1 MNTVAKKKI
10 NNTNQ
15 ASILKKKFDRSLQ
28 YKKIVKK
35 LIPICI
41 GSFLIAIFFLPTI
54 FTNAKKKLL
63 MGNNASAIFNK
74 MKDTENFSFQGIDEL
89 EQPFYLRAKKYKV
102 VENNQNK
109 LFFEKPKAEINLK
122 EGKWVTLVAKQG
134 IFDIKNK
141 TLELVN
147 DVFVLHSDGQQIS
160 TNNAII
166 DLNKGKFYGKRELSG
181 RSDTITFSSEGFE
194 VEKDDGNFSLLGKSK
209 IKIEIK

>member
-1 MNTVAKKKI
+1 
-10 NNTNQ
+10 
-15 ASILKKKFDRSLQ
+15 
-28 YKKIVKK
+28 
-35 LIPICI
+35 
-41 GSFLIAIFFLPTI
+41 
-54 FTNAKKKLL
+54 
-63 MGNNASAIFNK
+63 MGKNSSAIFNK

-166 DLNKGKFYGKRELSG
+166 DLNKGKFYGKRELFG

-194 VEKDDGNFSLLGKSK
+194 VKKSDGHFSLLGKSK